1 MTRLR
6 CLSVA
11 TVLLAVT
18 VIAGCGESTTPLIA
32 SKSSGL
38 SDAVAEPPT
47 GAAEPGDGAP
57 SATQSSLPTAPE
69 SATSTTGRTFAYTST
84 TSSTVYP
91 STTFTPN
98 HAYTSTTF
106 TPNHAYTSTTTF
118 PNPAYTSTTTFPNPA
133 YTSTTTFPNPAYTST
148 TTSPTFLYTST
159 TSATPAYTTTTL
171 ALATGMPDPA
181 AVLRVYLND
190 VATAADTA
198 GGVMPSY
205 NLGIGSLVYV
215 YLTPMTQTVV
225 IGFEHPSSSNRDV
238 LAEVSDSKV
247 CPGQTDCVAF
257 QTVGVGTAKI
267 WSAGLL
273 PPGCACMAVQYSIK
287 IAVG

>member
-106 TPNHAYTSTTTF
+106 TPNH
-118 PNPAYTSTTTFPNPA
+118 AYTSTTTFPNPA

>member
-18 VIAGCGESTTPLIA
+18 VIAGCGESSTPLIA

-91 STTFTPN
+91 STTFT
-98 HAYTSTTF
+98 
-106 TPNHAYTSTTTF
+106 
-118 PNPAYTSTTTFPNPA
+118 PNPA